1 MNRRHGLRSFADL
14 EKERET
20 TEAANSLRN
29 VTRDF
34 VMMVDNIMWREQIE
48 DKPAALRDLFAEF
61 VVIVEDGLSDVD
73 AAMEADLSESATAI
87 TLSEII
93 DQANLDEMD
102 DILEN
107 AGSLAELSNP
117 RRFPVLV
124 DFSIIK
130 PGPGNKK
137 DNRFYPAEMLERDRP
152 QFEGA
157 DIFVTNHNAD
167 EKNERTKVG
176 RFRNIGSLTEQG
188 LMGQA
193 IIYDPDVA
201 EKTRNRADAGELG
214 TLHCSIHA
222 SGTGK
227 KGTIDGQEYTV
238 IESITKVHSVDLVS
252 RAGAGGQAVALAESE
267 NGGTMTEPEETT
279 EQTEVTEQGDQP
291 VAEVE
296 IHENDQET
304 TETAAAVV
312 PVTETAPEAVTSA
325 RVSEIL
331 SESGLDESAQSFIIN
346 GTYQTEG
353 DVTAAI
359 ERMKAYSAGLANAGA
374 PFAMGE
380 TEPVEDK
387 PLTLTEL
394 EQRKQD
400 RFLEIMAGVDPAY
413 VLNL

>member
-1 MNRRHGLRSFADL
+1 
-14 EKERET
+14 
-20 TEAANSLRN
+20 
-29 VTRDF
+29 
-34 VMMVDNIMWREQIE
+34 
-48 DKPAALRDLFAEF
+48 
-61 VVIVEDGLSDVD
+61 
-73 AAMEADLSESATAI
+73 
-87 TLSEII
+87 
-93 DQANLDEMD
+93 
-102 DILEN
+102 
-107 AGSLAELSNP
+107 
-117 RRFPVLV
+117 
-124 DFSIIK
+124 
-130 PGPGNKK
+130 
-137 DNRFYPAEMLERDRP
+137 
-152 QFEGA
+152 
-157 DIFVTNHNAD
+157 
-167 EKNERTKVG
+167 
-176 RFRNIGSLTEQG
+176 
-188 LMGQA
+188 
-193 IIYDPDVA
+193 VA

-227 KGTIDGQEYTV
+227 KGIIDGQEYTV

-267 NGGTMTEPEETT
+267 NGGIMAESEEITEE
-279 EQTEVTEQGDQP
+279 TEVTEQGDQP

-304 TETAAAVV
+304 TETAAADV

-346 GTYQTEG
+346 GMYQTEG